1 MIGDAC
7 YIVDIKHGSDAEAKG
22 LRVGDVI
29 IGINRFAPR
38 RKTLWVLLYY
48 IYTLNPSTSIQVAV
62 KGTDGRDKEVSLRA
76 RIVTPADRKLELKQ
90 RKELEKQNPELRLK
104 PYNCREINA
113 DLAACKL
120 YSFLIEPEVIDKM
133 MKEISPYKKLILD
146 LRGNGGGAVTTLL
159 NMTGHFFDHDVK
171 IGSEVRRQ
179 KKDERIAKKEQ
190 PNFGGELTI
199 LVDSLSASASEVF
212 ARVIQIEKRGKVVGD
227 VSAGA
232 VMTAQSF
239 ALGEDRSGASWY
251 SYSIYGGVE
260 VTVGDL
266 IMGDGQRLEGS
277 GVIPDVLSLQTEKSL
292 GEKSDPTLAHAASL
306 FGAKLSPEEAGK
318 FHFLIRVPETGDA
331 DDMN

>member
-1 MIGDAC
+1 MIGETC
-7 YIVDIKHGSDAEAKG
+7 YIVDIKRDSDAEAKG

-48 IYTLNPSTSIQVAV
+48 LYTLNPSPSIQVAV
-62 KGTDGRDKEVSLRA
+62 KGTDGRDKEVSIRPRVA
-76 RIVTPADRKLELKQ
+76 TPADRLVDLNQ

-104 PYNCREINA
+104 PYKCREINA
-113 DLAACKL
+113 DLIACKL
-120 YSFLIEPEVIDKM
+120 YSFLIEPEVVDKM
-133 MKEISPYKKLILD
+133 MKEISQYKSLILD
-146 LRGNGGGAVTTLL
+146 LRGNRGGAMMTLL
-159 NMTGHFFDHDVK
+159 KMTGHFFDHNVK

-179 KKDERIAKKEQ
+179 KTDERIAKKEQ

-199 LVDSLSASASEVF
+199 LVDSLSASAAEVF

-251 SYSIYGGVE
+251 SYSIYGGME

-277 GVIPDVLSLQTEKSL
+277 GVVPDVLSLQTGKSL
-292 GEKSDPTLAHAASL
+292 SEKSDPVLAAAASL
-306 FGAKLSPEEAGK
+306 FGAKLSPEAAGK
-318 FHFLIRVPETGDA
+318 FQFLVRVPETGDA